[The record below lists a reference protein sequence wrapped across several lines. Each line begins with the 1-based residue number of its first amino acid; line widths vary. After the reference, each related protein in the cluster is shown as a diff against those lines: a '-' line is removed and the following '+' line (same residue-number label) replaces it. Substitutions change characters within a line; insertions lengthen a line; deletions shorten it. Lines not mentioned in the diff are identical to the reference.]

1 MFLTSVEIIAG
12 IALLVIG
19 GELVVRGAAG
29 LAKLYG
35 VSTLVIG
42 LTIVAFGTSAP
53 ELAVSIAA
61 SLQGKGGLVLG
72 NLVGSNIANIGLI
85 LGLCVMIR
93 PITVK
98 MVVITRETPMM
109 ILASLVVI
117 GLSADAFHSAAPSV
131 ISRGDAFVLLLLF
144 GVFLYY
150 LIGDVF
156 KKRESALMDEAEE
169 ASIKGMPLHR
179 CVLLLLLGFAALVI
193 GGKLTV
199 MGAVGLAL
207 LFGVSEGII
216 GLTIVAVGTS
226 LPELV
231 TSMAAAR
238 KGHGDMAIGNIIGSN
253 IFNILL
259 ILGVSASISP
269 ISLPPGAP
277 LDIIV
282 MCSLSI
288 LMLPMVITHQKRLVR
303 WEGLVLFL
311 IYTAYMSWRVF
322 AAFIGSSGTV

>member
-1 MFLTSVEIIAG
+1 MFLTSMEITVG
-12 IALLVIG
+12 IALLVMG
-19 GELVVRGAAG
+19 GEFVVRGATG
-29 LAKLYG
+29 LARLYG

-53 ELAVSIAA
+53 ELAVSIVA
-61 SLQGKGGLVLG
+61 SLQGKSELILG

-98 MVVITRETPMM
+98 MVVVTRETPMM
-109 ILASLVVI
+109 ILATLVVMV
-117 GLSADAFHSAAPSV
+117 LASDALYSAAPNI

-150 LIGDVF
+150 LIGDML
-156 KKRESALMDEAEE
+156 KKRESAFMDEEE
-169 ASIKGMPLHR
+169 ASSIKSMSLSR
-179 CVLLLLLGFAALVI
+179 CILLLLLGFSFLVI
-193 GGKLTV
+193 GSRLTV
-199 MGAVGLAL
+199 AGAVGLAL

-231 TSMAAAR
+231 TSLVASR
-238 KGHGDMAIGNIIGSN
+238 RGHGDMAIGNIIGSN

-259 ILGVSASISP
+259 ILGISASISP
-269 ISLPPGAP
+269 IGLSLNAP
-277 LDIIV
+277 RDLLV
-282 MCSLSI
+282 MCALSV
-288 LMLPMVITHQKRLVR
+288 LMLPMVITHQKKLVR

-311 IYTAYMSWRVF
+311 IYTVYMVWRVL
-322 AAFIGSSGTV
+322 AEVTGSSGTV